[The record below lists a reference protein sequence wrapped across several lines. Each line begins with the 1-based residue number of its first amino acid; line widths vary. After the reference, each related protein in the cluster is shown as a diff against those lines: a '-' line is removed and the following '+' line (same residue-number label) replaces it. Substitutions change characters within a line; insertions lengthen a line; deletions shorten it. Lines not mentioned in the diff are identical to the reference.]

1 MILFDEPKLK
11 RNYYLATT
19 QQPVTHDIIDA
30 TVKKITR
37 LEGDKGYL
45 LSIYIG
51 KNDQSIFD
59 SIDNESLQSLIDNN
73 NNWFNNDLG
82 SNEISGLF
90 KRAVCEQNNLINVYL
105 TEKSQILVNGV
116 SQDTSSELSI
126 ISDSIKLKQY
136 TLNLKLRLSGM
147 YIYSSHTINKW
158 CIKSLHMYSIED
170 DDVDREEINNFW
182 FEQIKE
188 CQETLENRKKIIE
201 DTQKKLD
208 DMYSKTIDM
217 DISNKEWEKKLSEI
231 KQIIQNIIF
240 L

>member
-37 LEGDKGYL
+37 LDGDKGYL

-51 KNDQSIFD
+51 KNDQTIFNT
-59 SIDNESLQSLIDNN
+59 IDDESLQSLIENN
-73 NNWFNNDLG
+73 DMWFNNDLS
-82 SNEISGLF
+82 SNEISCLF

-105 TEKSQILVNGV
+105 TEKSQIIVNGV
-116 SQDTSSELSI
+116 SQDILNEISI
-126 ISDSIKLKQY
+126 ISDSVKLKQY
-136 TLNLKLRLSGM
+136 TMNLKLRLSGM
-147 YIYSSHTINKW
+147 YVYSSHTINKW
-158 CIKSLHMYSIED
+158 CIKSLHMYSIEE

-182 FEQIKE
+182 FEQIRE

-201 DTQKKLD
+201 DTQKKLNQ
-208 DMYSKTIDM
+208 MYSKTTDTNM
-217 DISNKEWEKKLSEI
+217 SNKEWEKKLSEI